1 MDGLLVSVFLRGFEE
16 LDALGRWQSAR
27 TSANISSPAEGSSD
41 NAMTR
46 TPKPRADPELEALLE
61 AAGAAYERGDLTAT
75 LERADAAIARDP
87 RSVEALH
94 YRAAALVECGLLN
107 EGAEAYERALGLDPE
122 DVDLL
127 LGATELYV
135 DRAQAEDRDVEWLG
149 RGLDLA
155 TRGQR
160 LARRADD
167 VELTGDFALLA
178 GIALGQLGRADEAL
192 LRLDEALLALP
203 DSPEVM
209 RERGSA
215 LFELLRLE
223 EAGRQLHAAERL
235 APKDGWIQHALGL
248 VAERSGDP
256 KEAERRFAR
265 ARKLDP
271 EGFPPPVT
279 LTQEEFD
286 RVLEDALEALPEQ
299 IRRYLANVAVTVEDL
314 PADDDLR
321 ATAPPLSPQ
330 SLGMFRG
337 SSLGQKGSS
346 DPWSHFPSSIVL
358 YQRNL
363 ERSARTREEL
373 VGEIGVT
380 LVHEVGHFLG
390 LDEEQLWE
398 RGLD

>member
-1 MDGLLVSVFLRGFEE
+1 M
-16 LDALGRWQSAR
+16 GR
-27 TSANISSPAEGSSD
+27 T
-41 NAMTR
+41 T
-46 TPKPRADPELEALLE
+46 KPREDPELEALLE
-61 AAGAAYERGDLTAT
+61 AAGQAYERGDLTAT
-75 LERADAAIARDP
+75 LDRADAAIARNP
-87 RSVEALH
+87 RSIEALH
-94 YRAAALVECGLLN
+94 YRAAALVECELVN
-107 EGAEAYERALGLDPE
+107 EAAETYERALGIAPDDLD
-122 DVDLL
+122 VLY
-127 LGATELYV
+127 GAAELYV
-135 DRAQAEDRDVEWLG
+135 DRAQADDRDVEWLG
-149 RGLDLA
+149 QGLDLA

-167 VELTGDFALLA
+167 VELAGEFALLA
-178 GIALGQLGRADEAL
+178 GIALGQLGRPDEAL

-209 RERGSA
+209 RERGTT
-215 LFELLRLE
+215 LFELLRLD
-223 EAGRQLHAAERL
+223 EARRQLQAAERQ
-235 APKDGWIQHALGL
+235 APRDGWVQQALGL

-271 EGFPPPVT
+271 EGFPPPVS

-286 RVLEDALEALPEQ
+286 QVLEDALEALPEP
-299 IRRYLANVAVTVEDL
+299 IRRYLANVAVTVEDI
-314 PADDDLR
+314 PADDDLLA
-321 ATAPPLSPQ
+321 ATPPLSPQ

-337 SSLGQKGSS
+337 SSLGQKGTS

-363 ERSARTREEL
+363 ERAARTRDEL
-373 VGEIGVT
+373 VEEIGVT

>member
-1 MDGLLVSVFLRGFEE
+1 MERTDATNADPALEE
-16 LDALGRWQSAR
+16 L
-27 TSANISSPAEGSSD
+27 
-41 NAMTR
+41 
-46 TPKPRADPELEALLE
+46 LEE
-61 AAGAAYERGDLTAT
+61 AADRLERGDAT
-75 LERADAAIARDP
+75 GALRAASDAVARAP
-87 RSVEALH
+87 RSVPALH
-94 YRAAALVECGLLN
+94 YRAAALAELGSLD
-107 EGAEAYERALGLDPE
+107 EAAEAYERALALGPDDLD
-122 DVDLL
+122 VLY
-127 LGATELYV
+127 GAAELYA
-135 DRAQAEDRDVEWLG
+135 DRAQVDDRDVDWLG

-155 TRGQR
+155 LRGQR
-160 LARRADD
+160 LARSQDD
-167 VELTGDFALLA
+167 AELAGDFALLA
-178 GIALGQLGRADEAL
+178 GIALGQLGRTDEAL